1 MKRVCF
7 EFGSTNVGSS
17 VIGTGRSEG
26 SLLLLP
32 YFCQFRYYYPLITYL
47 KPKIS
52 SWHILTSS
60 FRSKSRLLTFITF
73 IFFFICKLFTRSEC
87 LLSKICVEIWDYQ
100 NQVFLF
106 FKLEEIFSCYVLDY
120 YSSANWINLCVQ
132 LRISNFLQKWL
143 MVHKAETFKFL
154 ADHML

>member
-73 IFFFICKLFTRSEC
+73 IFFSFVSCSPDPNVFCPKFVLKFEIIKIKFFFSLNLRKYLAVMC
-87 LLSKICVEIWDYQ
+87 LITTLVQTELI
-100 NQVFLF
+100 
-106 FKLEEIFSCYVLDY
+106 YV
-120 YSSANWINLCVQ
+120 YS
-132 LRISNFLQKWL
+132 
-143 MVHKAETFKFL
+143 
-154 ADHML
+154 